1 MQFDVDGAKAAG
13 YTDAEI
19 VDHLAAQSK
28 FNAGQARKAG
38 YTDAELL
45 SHLTSTP
52 APVPS
57 NQAPALSKEDTPGI
71 GSTLLTGAGRTFDKV
86 LDGITQAWLA
96 VAPGDNESTKRG
108 LKENV
113 DEKTRLY
120 KPLQDARPVATAV
133 GESLPSMVVPVGGSA
148 TVLGTAAKLA
158 ASGAIPAALEYGT
171 PEERLK
177 RAAIAGGASAAGG
190 LVIPKLV
197 QAGGRLVAPISDA
210 VLGTVTP
217 AARALYARA
226 QQLGIPVTAAQLG
239 DSRFMKTLTSVID
252 SVPMSGSTAAKQT
265 QQQAFNR
272 AVSRTFGEDSP
283 VVTRE
288 LYDQAKQRITGEFE
302 RLASQN
308 NLQVTPALL
317 NDLGQ
322 VTQDAARHATDSTSR
337 SITNLVDDL
346 AGKIDPA
353 TGSIP
358 GQAYQAIDT
367 QISKLL
373 RSGSEQTPFLQQ
385 LQHSIR
391 TAMDHSISP
400 ADQAAWQAARSQ
412 YRNLKAVRD
421 IVGKADGEGNISP
434 ALLMGRLNANNASKE
449 AMAQGTRGE
458 LGDIAE
464 VGKQFLV
471 GKVPDSG
478 TAQRMAAWSALGA
491 GGAINPV
498 LAAKTI
504 ALSRLANV
512 ANNSPRVTARMLA
525 PQNPANIQQLLTNN
539 PNVATQVIGSGT
551 GLTLADLAAS
561 R

>member
-1 MQFDVDGAKAAG
+1 MAFDIEGAKAAG
-13 YTDAEI
+13 YSDAEI
-19 VDHLAAQSK
+19 VDHLASQSK

-38 YTDAELL
+38 YSDAELL
-45 SHLTSTP
+45 QHLGTQTAAP
-52 APVPS
+52 AAS
-57 NQAPALSKEDTPGI
+57 AKAPALAPEDTPGVGQTMMI
-71 GSTLLTGAGRTFDKV
+71 GAGRTFDKV
-86 LDGITQAWLA
+86 LDGLTQMWMG
-96 VAPGDNESTKRG
+96 VSSDSDSTKAA
-108 LKENV
+108 LKNSV
-113 DEKTRLY
+113 DEKSRLY
-120 KPLQDARPVATAV
+120 QPLAEARPVATAV
-133 GESLPSMVVPVGGSA
+133 GESLPSMVVPIGGSA

-171 PEERLK
+171 PEERLQ
-177 RAAIAGGASAAGG
+177 RAAVAGGASAAGG
-190 LVIPKLV
+190 LIIPKVL
-197 QAGGRLVAPISDA
+197 QAGTKLVAPLTDA
-210 VLGTVTP
+210 ALGVVTP

-239 DSRFMKTLTSVID
+239 NSKFMKTLASTID
-252 SVPMSGSTAAKQT
+252 AVPFSGATASKAA
-265 QQQAFNR
+265 QQQGFNR

-288 LYDQAKQRITGEFE
+288 IYDQAKTRITGEFD
-302 RLASQN
+302 RLSSQN
-308 NLQVTPALL
+308 NLAVTPALL

-322 VTQDAARHATDSTSR
+322 VTTDASRHATDSTAR

-346 AGKIDPA
+346 AGKIDPT
-353 TGSIP
+353 TGTIP
-358 GQAYQAIDT
+358 GAAYQAIDSK
-367 QISKLL
+367 ISKLL
-373 RSGSEQTPFLQQ
+373 KAGNEQTPFLQQ
-385 LQHSIR
+385 LQTSIR

-400 ADQAAWQAARSQ
+400 ADQAAWQQARAQ

-421 IVGKADGEGNISP
+421 IVGKGGGEGDISP
-434 ALLMGRLNANNASKE
+434 ALLMGRLNANNAGKE

-471 GKVPDSG
+471 DQVPNSG
-478 TAQRMAAWSALGA
+478 TAQRMAAYGALGA
-491 GGAINPV
+491 GGAVNPI

-512 ANNSPRVTARMLA
+512 ANNSPRVTARMVA
-525 PQNPANIQQLLTNN
+525 PRNPANIQQLLTNN
-539 PNVATQVIGSGT
+539 PNVATQVLGSGS